1 MSIANARSVDAEEVR
16 RREEERRKR
25 PDVQHYKPGAFSSS
39 RRPDPEDWRAPDP
52 EPLDRRAEPEE
63 LIPRAATA
71 PRGELLRYW
80 QAENDGFFTVG
91 IRCYQK
97 FFIDLDVFLNL
108 VS

>member
-63 LIPRAATA
+63 LIPKAATA
-71 PRGELLRYW
+71 PRGELFRYW
-80 QAENDGFFTVG
+80 HGRKMLDFFTVG
-91 IRCYQK
+91 T
-97 FFIDLDVFLNL
+97 VFVVNRNF
-108 VS
+108 S